1 MLKMMRK
8 NKKGFTLIELI
19 VVIAI
24 LAILA
29 AIAIPTFVGITDKAD
44 NAVTLANARNIATA
58 YNAYNSLNPSNKL
71 GTDLD
76 SVKTALTGINMWP
89 SGLSDAD
96 ATESWKWI
104 TITNGVAIA
113 AEPAA
118 STSATS

>member
-1 MLKMMRK
+1 MFKFMRK

-29 AIAIPTFVGITDKAD
+29 AIAIPTFTGITAEANKKVD
-44 NAVTLANARNIATA
+44 LANARNIATGI
-58 YNAYNSLNPSNKL
+58 NAYNNLNPDTMLADDVTMANAQATL
-71 GTDLD
+71 
-76 SVKTALTGINMWP
+76 TADNLWP
-89 SGLSDAD
+89 SGLDA
-96 ATESWKWI
+96 ASSASAWALI

-118 STSATS
+118 